1 MKKNIPNGFFKTA
14 AFTFALLTSAQKPL
28 HSRPSLTFKSADFY
42 SKVSLSSSSK
52 NQSSDS
58 TENDFL
64 KFAGQTKYAYTFGTK
79 LNFNLFTLKL
89 SLSQKS
95 LAFSKLPSLFTFDAE
110 KNILPYTENL
120 TAGYGLQSQLSPEKF
135 PFAMN
140 FYIGKITIGG
150 TFSRMKS
157 PALAP
162 SSSLSKSFILQGGL
176 SPKLSST
183 SSTGGTLTFAADIY
197 PSKKEFLFLPRLQT
211 ALFFNGDAILSMYKT
226 FSFSNTSQLS
236 LNFTAAR
243 LQLSNDPTSSWF
255 LKEKVFLKE
264 RLFFFHAE
272 SNLSFPH
279 FRINFISSIN
289 QSPFE
294 NFNFYTRSQQAFIFG
309 PFTFKSAEF
318 FSSPNAI
325 RADGSTQEKAAQFFF
340 NPQVKFK
347 ISASTFQAGFLYQKD
362 FSLTKDS
369 SQTFYTSD
377 FFRTDMSIL
386 TKEISFSAK
395 ASLKIQDEEK
405 NFSASLSAA
414 TKKTKIKSATSAAL
428 TFSATNLSISLS
440 QKFTFPTAA
449 TSPLTPDIPL
459 PPGSR
464 LSLKENP
471 SPLKSLTFQAKSV
484 FKNQIFYSQTLETS
498 LAFSKSAGK
507 IRINGNLSFKISF

>member
-1 MKKNIPNGFFKTA
+1 MKKNIPNGFLKIAT
-14 AFTFALLTSAQKPL
+14 FTFALLTSAQKTL
-28 HSRPSLTFKSADFY
+28 HPRPSLTFKSADLY
-42 SKVSLSSSSK
+42 SKISLSSIAENSST
-52 NQSSDS
+52 DG

-64 KFAGQTKYAYTFGTK
+64 KTAGQTKYAYTFGTK
-79 LNFNLFTLKL
+79 LNFNFFTLKL

-95 LAFSKLPSLFTFDAE
+95 LAFSKVPPLFTFNAE

-120 TAGYGLQSQLSPEKF
+120 TAGYGLQSQISPQNF
-135 PFAMN
+135 PFAIN

-162 SSSLSKSFILQGGL
+162 SSSLSKSFLLQGGL
-176 SPKLSST
+176 SPKLPSP
-183 SSTGGTLTFAADIY
+183 SSTGGSLTFTADIY
-197 PSKKEFLFLPRLQT
+197 PLKKEFLFLPRMQT
-211 ALFFNGDAILSMYKT
+211 ALFFNGDAILSIYKT
-226 FSFSNTSQLS
+226 FSFSRAQLFS
-236 LNFTAAR
+236 LNFTAAL
-243 LQLSNDPTSSWF
+243 LQFSNEATTSWF

-272 SNLSFPH
+272 TNLSFPH

-294 NFNFYTRSQQAFIFG
+294 NFNFYLRSQQAFIFG

-325 RADGSTQEKAAQFFF
+325 SADGSTQEETGQFFL
-340 NPQVKFK
+340 NPQIKFK
-347 ISASTFQAGFLYQKD
+347 IASSTFQAGFLYQKD
-362 FSLTKDS
+362 FSFTKDS
-369 SQTFYTSD
+369 SHIFYTSD
-377 FFRTDMSIL
+377 FFRTDMSLL

-395 ASLKIQDEEK
+395 ANLKIQNEEK
-405 NFSASLSAA
+405 NFFASVTAA

-428 TFSATNLSISLS
+428 TFSAATISISLS

-449 TSPLTPDIPL
+449 TSPLTPNIPL

-464 LSLKENP
+464 LSLKENF
-471 SPLKSLTFQAKSV
+471 SPIKSLTFQAKSV
-484 FKNQIFYSQTLETS
+484 FKNQFFYSQSLEAIM
-498 LAFSKSAGK
+498 AFSKNAGK